1 MTDDIAAGRASL
13 QRQIARYASSTH
25 YQDFFRST
33 GFQVEMEHAQRG
45 RDHSDNLAMASAI
58 GESMQDEVGV
68 VGSAEVCL
76 ARIEELREMG
86 LTKPIIAPVPVGGLK
101 ESYERTIKALSPI
114 LN

>member
-1 MTDDIAAGRASL
+1 
-13 QRQIARYASSTH
+13 
-25 YQDFFRST
+25 
-33 GFQVEMEHAQRG
+33 
-45 RDHSDNLAMASAI
+45 
-58 GESMQDEVGV
+58 MQDEVGV